1 MSMFNKITRR
11 RALAGLGA
19 LTAGVAGS
27 SFLPRARAHHDGG
40 DGPRFL
46 IVLTASGGASI
57 LDAMLAIR
65 ESESANAST
74 LNCFPDALVQDVAG
88 SPFRAVDQSFDAL
101 GPIAMPFSTDQSSFV
116 NAHHQDML
124 VATLTGTSVN
134 HAVAQR
140 RSVTGNEAWR
150 GRSLQEAVALQHGAD
165 FVLPNVHL
173 LTGTGFT
180 ARGTDASLPAYA
192 YGEAVAN
199 PALWP
204 LALDGVLGTRYPV
217 SREALAAARSLRN
230 DTLDPRS
237 RFDQA
242 FGHSPRLDVWKRLRG
257 VPQQQIEAAGLIN
270 QLIIRPDGPDYP
282 LSEHGLQPAPDAA
295 LVRETFPSYETDPL
309 DAQAALAFL
318 LLKNRISVSVT
329 LGPDFNASVD
339 GELQGGQGIPEGAVA
354 NPPIAFDFSHQGHR
368 STQAFMWQR
377 VMRVADGLIRLLKNE
392 EWADGQSMWDRSMIY
407 LASDFGRSKN
417 RPAGADDFGSGHDL
431 NNAALVISPLVAGN
445 HVLGGVDPDTGLTY
459 GFDPVTGEA
468 DPGRT
473 TAEAEIFGGLL
484 HSLGVE
490 TEGEVPDVPAMRA

>member
-1 MSMFNKITRR
+1 MSFNTNISRR

-19 LTAGVAGS
+19 LSAGIAGS
-27 SFLPRARAHHDGG
+27 SFMPDARAHRDD

-46 IVLTASGGASI
+46 IVLTASGGASM
-57 LDAMLAIR
+57 LDAMMAIR
-65 ESESANAST
+65 ESESSNAST
-74 LNCFPDALVQDVAG
+74 LNCFPDAMVRSIEG
-88 SPFRAVDQSFDAL
+88 SPFRAVDQSFEAL
-101 GPIAMPFSTDQSSFV
+101 GPINMPFATDQSSFV
-116 NAHHQDML
+116 AEHHQDMM

-134 HAVAQR
+134 HAIAQR

-150 GRSLQEAVALQHGAD
+150 GRSLQEAVALQYGAD

-180 ARGTDASLPAYA
+180 SRGTDASLPAYA
-192 YGEAVAN
+192 YGEAVAD

-204 LALDGVLGTRYPV
+204 LALDGVLGTKHPV
-217 SREALAAARSLRN
+217 SRDALAAARALRN

-237 RFDQA
+237 KFTQA
-242 FGHSPRLDVWKRLRG
+242 FGQSSRLDVWKRLRG
-257 VPQQQIEAAGLIN
+257 VPQEQIEAAGLIN
-270 QLIIRPDGPDYP
+270 QLILRPDSPEYP
-282 LSEHGLQPAPDAA
+282 LSEHGLQPSPDAQ
-295 LVRETFPSYETDPL
+295 LVRDTFPNYETDPL

-329 LGPDFNASVD
+329 LGPDFNAHID
-339 GELQGGQGIPEGAVA
+339 GEFEQGQGLPEGALA

-377 VMRVADGLIRLLKNE
+377 VMRVADGLIRLLKAE

-407 LASDFGRSKN
+407 LASDFGRSKT
-417 RPAGADDFGSGHDL
+417 RPADQVDFGSGHDL

-445 HVLGGVDPDTGLTY
+445 QVLGGVDPDTGLTY
-459 GFDPVTGEA
+459 GFNPNSGAE

-473 TAEAEIFGGLL
+473 MTEAEIFGGIL

-490 TEGEVPDVPAMRA
+490 TDGEVPDVPAMRT